1 MSLID
6 GEHMV
11 VPDVISVPLIG
22 LGLFAAWMGW
32 GPPLLSAA
40 VSAVAG
46 GLLIAVVVIAT
57 GGGMGTGD
65 IILAAAIGANLGI
78 TGLAL
83 ALWLCFVLG
92 GVVATLRVTFGFRG
106 RKEPMPYGP
115 CLAVGGGIALFGTPA
130 FGEWLLRTFS
140 IAMPL

>member
-1 MSLID
+1 
-6 GEHMV
+6 
-11 VPDVISVPLIG
+11 
-22 LGLFAAWMGW
+22 
-32 GPPLLSAA
+32 
-40 VSAVAG
+40 
-46 GLLIAVVVIAT
+46 
-57 GGGMGTGD
+57 MGTGD
-65 IILAAAIGANLGI
+65 IILAAALGANLGI

-92 GVVATLRVTFGFRG
+92 GGVATLCVTFGFRD

-130 FGEWLLRTFS
+130 FGEWLLRTLS

>member
-1 MSLID
+1 MGWFAPPPRGFAGAAFVSSLLGVSLIA

-92 GVVATLRVTFGFRG
+92 GV
-106 RKEPMPYGP
+106 
-115 CLAVGGGIALFGTPA
+115 
-130 FGEWLLRTFS
+130 
-140 IAMPL
+140 